1 MVFSSEKSSCLKT
14 QIEDEVG
21 RRRRRRRPKVGKR
34 RKLKPVEFFVN
45 PKTVVS

>member
-21 RRRRRRRPKVGKR
+21 RRRRRRPKVGKR
-34 RKLKPVEFFVN
+34 RKMKPVEFFVN